1 MAAPDLASNRARAV
15 LAEAAAIMV
24 AQTIS
29 TVKYSG
35 NRYIYRWEWP
45 GILRV
50 YARGNGQLLAESLPG
65 QPGTLSPG
73 FTPPRSEGDP
83 ARG

>member
-1 MAAPDLASNRARAV
+1 MATSDLAGDRARAI
-15 LAEAAAIMV
+15 LREAAALMA
-24 AQTIS
+24 AQTLS
-29 TVKYSG
+29 TVKHGG
-35 NRYIYRWEWP
+35 NRYFIRWDWP

-83 ARG
+83 VGG

>member
-1 MAAPDLASNRARAV
+1 MA
-15 LAEAAAIMV
+15 

-29 TVKYSG
+29 TVKHGG
-35 NRYIYRWEWP
+35 NRYYFRWDWP

-65 QPGTLSPG
+65 QPGTLSPD
-73 FTPPRSEGDP
+73 FIPPRSEGDP
-83 ARG
+83 VGG